1 MAGEAQQG
9 RTPDQREASK
19 AKSLGSRFRG
29 NDEIKPENDETKP
42 GMTKQNEEQKWIPA
56 FAGMTMGGLH
66 RNVDRQAFAAM
77 TERGAFARTTRG
89 NFSKLA
95 REEREEKKKN

>member
-29 NDEIKPENDETKP
+29 NDETTP
-42 GMTKQNEEQKWIPA
+42 GTTKQNKE
-56 FAGMTMGGLH
+56 
-66 RNVDRQAFAAM
+66 RNGFRPSP
-77 TERGAFARTTRG
+77 E
-89 NFSKLA
+89 
-95 REEREEKKKN
+95 